1 MNLSNTGRPAGGT
14 RADPHPWV
22 KEFPGTLTV
31 CDKNGIIID
40 MTDRAAKAFAEGG
53 NPDLVGAPVYDCHPE
68 AAKVKLKA
76 LMDGRR
82 PNVYTFTKNGRK
94 KFVFQAPWF
103 IDGEYAGY
111 LDLTLEIPEDMP
123 HFDRDAK

>member
-1 MNLSNTGRPAGGT
+1 MNPSNTGRPARGMGT
-14 RADPHPWV
+14 DPHPWV

-31 CDKNGIIID
+31 CDKNGIVID

-68 AAKVKLKA
+68 AAKIKLKA
-76 LMDGRR
+76 LFDSRRTNVYSFTKDGRKR
-82 PNVYTFTKNGRK
+82 L
-94 KFVFQAPWF
+94 VFQTPWTV
-103 IDGEYAGY
+103 DGEYAGF
-111 LDLTLEIPEDMP
+111 LDLTLELPADMP